1 MYQKGKS
8 FKVKVKVGLQEQSHM
23 NVERKGRK
31 LDGYEEREAEICLVK
46 SHVTLNNALIKS

>member
-46 SHVTLNNALIKS
+46 SHVTLNNA